1 MSIHNFLSSSVWC
14 MHVLIVVKLEAG
26 QSGNVGIVF
35 YASSNNSLDE
45 LIQNGTDP
53 PYIVVMSAQLFEE
66 YVVCVHAVIMI
77 VMVIQHNIIQ
87 FWSLMH
93 HASENEW
100 QVHYDK
106 LLLEWIRSL
115 KKFTF

>member
-1 MSIHNFLSSSVWC
+1 

-66 YVVCVHAVIMI
+66 YVVCACSNNDSDGYTAQYNTVLIFNAPCVRKWMTGA
-77 VMVIQHNIIQ
+77 
-87 FWSLMH
+87 L
-93 HASENEW
+93 W
-100 QVHYDK
+100 QTVTRMDTLSQKVYILTCVQK
-106 LLLEWIRSL
+106 SQY
-115 KKFTF
+115 